1 MSEVF
6 RRAIEM
12 SGNGLGWEDV
22 SDSLTRLGLEHSRD
36 DIRRFVLRL
45 RSCPIR
51 KIAP

>member
-12 SGNGLGWEDV
+12 ASNGLGWEEV
-22 SDSLTRLGLEHSRD
+22 SARLTALRLVHSQD

-51 KIAP
+51 KVAP